1 MPRTSAL
8 AAPGPA
14 FDQKPLPGSSAVL
27 QELLA
32 AAAFLAALA
41 AGCATGSGGGAYV
54 RGKPVQ
60 LMGYAADRS
69 ESILSVTRQTEDYCR
84 AHGGSL
90 RVLREETQYQGQLGE
105 KTSLAARTVGKLA
118 SVFGGSQASQASQA
132 SAALSSSTDYKT
144 TIEFV
149 CQ

>member
-1 MPRTSAL
+1 MDINSRQ
-8 AAPGPA
+8 
-14 FDQKPLPGSSAVL
+14 QKLFAV
-27 QELLA
+27 
-32 AAAFLAALA
+32 AALFA
-41 AGCATGSGGGAYV
+41 TLAVGCATGSGSGSYA
-54 RGKPVQ
+54 RQKPVQ

-69 ESILSVTRQTEDYCR
+69 ESILNITRQAEDYCR
-84 AHGGSL
+84 KYGSSI

-105 KTSLAARTVGKLA
+105 QATLAARTVSKLA

-132 SAALSSSTDYKT
+132 GAALSSPTDYKT